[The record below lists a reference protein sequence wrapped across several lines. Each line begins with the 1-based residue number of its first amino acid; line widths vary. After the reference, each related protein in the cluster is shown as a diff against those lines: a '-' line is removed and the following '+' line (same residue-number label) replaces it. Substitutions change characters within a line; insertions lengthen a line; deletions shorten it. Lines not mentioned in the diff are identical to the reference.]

1 MPKHQRFLI
10 YLLCLIKKI
19 TQERIIEIPIQDSQI
34 CRSRISLNVGPS
46 APPTI
51 LTGMLPPSI
60 ETTAN
65 AHGATSSK
73 VPTIPPMMQ
82 ISLTFFIISSLFL
95 GLQLRQEAIFLA
107 SLPFLLEFRPDFRR
121 LIHQFLRRNLPDSKP
136 LLREFP
142 GQCIQNRC

>member
-51 LTGMLPPSI
+51 LTGASPHKIRAVANKNGNIISI
-60 ETTAN
+60 APMI
-65 AHGATSSK
+65 H
-73 VPTIPPMMQ
+73 PMMQ
-82 ISLTFFIISSLFL
+82 INLTFFIISSLFL